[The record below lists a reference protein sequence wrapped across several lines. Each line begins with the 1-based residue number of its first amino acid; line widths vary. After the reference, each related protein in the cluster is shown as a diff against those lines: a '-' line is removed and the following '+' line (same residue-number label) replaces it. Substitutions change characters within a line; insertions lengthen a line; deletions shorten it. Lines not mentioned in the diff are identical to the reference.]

1 MSDIKEV
8 LKEICKEI
16 IEQNNK
22 PFEESEGG
30 ISNHIF
36 DEKGVQMKIGWNLI
50 KYLEL
55 EKDKKLN
62 LQFEKKFFN
71 KKLDKKDYLDIYFF
85 HKEKKI
91 GIEIKFKTKGFTSD
105 AKFSDTENYKRNKH
119 FKHFFSN
126 QGASTNGKHSFFWDL
141 HRLNNFIELGE
152 IDEGYQI
159 FITNDYYYWSEK
171 ERNTDLEF
179 VLEHKGTNIS
189 LKPRKNNSDKFEMT
203 HQTKIVKYGMVRPN
217 WLSLD
222 GIKGPTNEERKQLS
236 EEKQRELYEKNL
248 TKKIKEKNFM
258 YSAEEIML
266 NNVVDEKI
274 LWMPESVCHNETS
287 YANPAI
293 SSDDLERKETF
304 KNIPD
309 EEYKKNKLVM
319 TNLKDQKKEKRNI
332 GFPKFAF
339 VIVELKKT
347 N

>member
-1 MSDIKEV
+1 MSGLRET
-8 LKEICKEI
+8 LTEICEEI
-16 IEQNNK
+16 IDQNNK

-50 KYLEL
+50 KQLEL
-55 EKDKKLN
+55 EKYKKLD

-71 KKLDKKDYLDIYFF
+71 KNLDKKDYLDIYFF

-91 GIEIKFKTKGFTSD
+91 GIEIKFKTKGFISD
-105 AKFSDTENYKRNKH
+105 GDFSDTENYKRNIH

-179 VLEHKGTNIS
+179 VLENKGTSIS
-189 LKPRKNNSDKFEMT
+189 LKPVKNNSDKFEMT
-203 HQTKIVKYGMVRPN
+203 HQKKLVKDGMVRPN

-222 GIKGPTNEERKQLS
+222 GIKGPTKKEREQLT
-236 EEKQRELYEKNL
+236 EEKQREKYM
-248 TKKIKEKNFM
+248 KK
-258 YSAEEIML
+258 
-266 NNVVDEKI
+266 V
-274 LWMPESVCHNETS
+274 
-287 YANPAI
+287 
-293 SSDDLERKETF
+293 
-304 KNIPD
+304 
-309 EEYKKNKLVM
+309 
-319 TNLKDQKKEKRNI
+319 
-332 GFPKFAF
+332 
-339 VIVELKKT
+339 
-347 N
+347 

>member
-8 LKEICKEI
+8 LNEICKEI
-16 IEQNNK
+16 IEQNNE

-55 EKDKKLN
+55 EKGKKLN

-105 AKFSDTENYKRNKH
+105 AKFSDTENYKRNTH

-171 ERNTDLEF
+171 ERNIDLEF
-179 VLEHKGTNIS
+179 VLEHKGTNVS

-203 HQTKIVKYGMVRPN
+203 HQTKLIKWSGTNDSLKNPILVEPNNQIIKPIVGN
-217 WLSLD
+217 
-222 GIKGPTNEERKQLS
+222 
-236 EEKQRELYEKNL
+236 LYNYL
-248 TKKIKEKNFM
+248 
-258 YSAEEIML
+258 
-266 NNVVDEKI
+266 
-274 LWMPESVCHNETS
+274 
-287 YANPAI
+287 
-293 SSDDLERKETF
+293 
-304 KNIPD
+304 D
-309 EEYKKNKLVM
+309 EEYDIPFIYSFSKQMNITHLLDKQY
-319 TNLKDQKKEKRNI
+319 TNFINI
-332 GFPKFAF
+332 K
-339 VIVELKKT
+339 
-347 N
+347 